1 MRPRYSSRAL
11 CAQPG
16 SLFATDATWSRASRG
31 FATAPWG
38 RGCFQTH
45 FLAAPDLF
53 QVVVAAHARVHHV
66 HDDVAQVD
74 EHPFGVAAALHALR
88 RRAELLQVPAHAIA
102 ERLD

>member
-1 MRPRYSSRAL
+1 MRPRYSARAAS
-11 CAQPG
+11 AQAG
-16 SLFATDATWSRASRG
+16 SLFATDATWSRATRG
-31 FATAPWG
+31 FSGATWC
-38 RGCFQTH
+38 RGCLQAH

-88 RRAELLQVPAHAIA
+88 RRAKLLHLLAHAIG
-102 ERLD
+102 E